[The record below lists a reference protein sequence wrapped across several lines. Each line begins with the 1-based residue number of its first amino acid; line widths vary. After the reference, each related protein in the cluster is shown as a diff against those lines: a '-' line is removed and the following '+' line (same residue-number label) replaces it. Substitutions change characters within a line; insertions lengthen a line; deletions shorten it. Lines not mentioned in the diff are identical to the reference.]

1 MRNIKQTVLKVCGG
15 GVGGVDVV
23 VGVVGGDVTHGGG
36 GGGDV
41 TPGDSSA
48 HQADKKVYGAHNWLG
63 LSVIMRF
70 GYVSQ

>member
-1 MRNIKQTVLKVCGG
+1 MRNIKQTVLKVCSGGG
-15 GVGGVDVV
+15 GVG
-23 VGVVGGDVTHGGG
+23 GVVGGDVTHGGG